1 MPSRARELESPSPSK
16 SRCPRSL
23 SFATCR
29 MMDRRLTTF
38 IRYRF
43 GEFVLSPRQR
53 LLWRGG
59 APVALIPK
67 YFDLLHLLIR
77 RRQEAVSKQAIF
89 TEVWSDV
96 IVSDGALSQ
105 AIRILRRTLDD
116 DARDPRFIRTVPR
129 HGYQF
134 VWTALEEQPDVG
146 QLGPAPANGGSARED
161 SQARPIEPPALDTL
175 VDDLLRLT
183 AAGSPSRDDARDVAE
198 RLHASG
204 TADAVAH
211 LISRP
216 RHAKAL
222 ALLRDSRWHVPGAG
236 VVPLKGAQGLA
247 AGFELTRLRL
257 SDMRRT
263 IAARWA
269 GAAGAGALG
278 GAWAGVCGSV
288 ALLMAPSSTAR
299 PEAIVAL
306 STVGFTAG
314 AIGAA
319 GVGAGLAA
327 AEVIA
332 RSRRRLALT
341 VCGAVAGA
349 TVGALAILLLRA
361 LLDTFLGLQLTRGG
375 GAVEGLVIGA
385 AAGASYALA
394 TPQPPGGGV
403 AAPGGRRRLEV
414 MATVGLGCAAGA
426 VMLSWMGFPMV
437 GGYVHAVAQAT
448 RDGELL
454 LAPLGRFIGE
464 PGFGPLTRAVLGAFE
479 GGVFGAS
486 LAYGL

>member
-1 MPSRARELESPSPSK
+1 M
-16 SRCPRSL
+16 
-23 SFATCR
+23 
-29 MMDRRLTTF
+29 TTP

-53 LLWRGG
+53 VLCRGD

-77 RRQEAVSKQAIF
+77 RRHEAISKQVIF

-134 VWTALEEQPDVG
+134 VWTALEEQPDEG
-146 QLGPAPANGGSARED
+146 QLGAAPANRGPARQD
-161 SQARPIEPPALDTL
+161 PPPQAIEPPGVETL
-175 VDDLLRLT
+175 VDDLLRLA
-183 AAGSPSRDDARDVAE
+183 AAGAVSRDDARDVAE

-204 TADAVAH
+204 TGDAVAH

-247 AGFELTRLRL
+247 AGLELTRLRL

-269 GAAGAGALG
+269 GAAGAGAIG

-341 VCGAVAGA
+341 ACGAAAGA
-349 TVGALAILLLRA
+349 MVGALAILLLRA

-375 GAVEGLVIGA
+375 GAMEGLVIGA
-385 AAGASYALA
+385 TAGASYALA

-403 AAPGGRRRLEV
+403 AAPVGWRRFRV

-464 PGFGPLTRAVLGAFE
+464 PGFGPLTQAVMGAFE

-486 LAYGL
+486 LAYGLTRRPSPRP

>member
-1 MPSRARELESPSPSK
+1 MTVP
-16 SRCPRSL
+16 
-23 SFATCR
+23 
-29 MMDRRLTTF
+29 

-43 GEFVLSPRQR
+43 DGFVLSPRQR
-53 LLWRGG
+53 VLSRHGV
-59 APVALIPK
+59 PVALIPK

-77 RRQEAVSKQAIF
+77 RRHEAISKQVIF

-134 VWTALEEQPDVG
+134 VWTALEEHPDEG
-146 QLGPAPANGGSARED
+146 QLGAAPANGPERQDPLA
-161 SQARPIEPPALDTL
+161 QAIEPPALETL
-175 VDDLLRLT
+175 VDDLLRLA
-183 AAGSPSRDDARDVAE
+183 AAGAPSRDDARDVAE

-236 VVPLKGAQGLA
+236 IVPLKGAQGLA
-247 AGFELTRLRL
+247 AGLELTRLRL

-269 GAAGAGALG
+269 GAAGAGAIG

-288 ALLMAPSSTAR
+288 ALLMAPSSTAQ

-341 VCGAVAGA
+341 VCGAAAGA
-349 TVGALAILLLRA
+349 MVGALAILLLRA
-361 LLDTFLGLQLTRGG
+361 MLDTFLGLQLTRAG

-403 AAPGGRRRLEV
+403 AAPGGRRRLRV
-414 MATVGLGCAAGA
+414 MVAVGLGCAAGA

-448 RDGELL
+448 RDRQLL

-464 PGFGPLTRAVLGAFE
+464 PGFGPLTRTVLGAFE
-479 GGVFGAS
+479 GGVFGAA
-486 LAYGL
+486 LAYGLTRRPARRRTTND

>member
-1 MPSRARELESPSPSK
+1 M
-16 SRCPRSL
+16 
-23 SFATCR
+23 
-29 MMDRRLTTF
+29 TTS

-53 LLWRGG
+53 VLWRGD

-77 RRQEAVSKQAIF
+77 RRHEAISKQVIF

-134 VWTALEEQPDVG
+134 VWVALEEHPDEG
-146 QLGPAPANGGSARED
+146 QLTPAAANSGPRLANPAADTVE
-161 SQARPIEPPALDTL
+161 QPALDTL
-175 VDDLLRLT
+175 IDELLRL
-183 AAGSPSRDDARDVAE
+183 ASAGASSRDDARDVAE

-204 TADAVAH
+204 TEGVVAH
-211 LISRP
+211 LTARP
-216 RHAKAL
+216 HHAKAL

-236 VVPLKGAQGLA
+236 PVPLKGPQGLA
-247 AGFELTRLRL
+247 AGFELIRLRL

-269 GAAGAGALG
+269 GAAGAGAIG
-278 GAWAGVCGSV
+278 GAWAGVFGGM
-288 ALLMAPSSTAR
+288 ALLLAPSSTAR
-299 PEAIVAL
+299 PEALVAL
-306 STVGFTAG
+306 STIGFTAG

-332 RSRRRLALT
+332 RSRRRVALT
-341 VCGAVAGA
+341 VGGAAAGA
-349 TVGALAILLLRA
+349 TVGALAILVLRA
-361 LLDTFLGLQLTRGG
+361 MLDTFLGLRPMPGG
-375 GAVEGLVIGA
+375 GAVEGLVLGA

-403 AAPGGRRRLEV
+403 AAPGGRRRLQV
-414 MATVGLGCAAGA
+414 MAAVGLSCAAGA
-426 VMLSWMGFPMV
+426 LALSWMGFPMV

-448 RDGELL
+448 RDGQLL
-454 LAPLGRFIGE
+454 LAPLGSFIGE
-464 PGFGPLTRAVLGAFE
+464 PGFGPVTQTVLGAFE

-486 LAYGL
+486 LAYGLTRRPSPKP

>member
-1 MPSRARELESPSPSK
+1 M
-16 SRCPRSL
+16 
-23 SFATCR
+23 
-29 MMDRRLTTF
+29 TTS

-53 LLWRGG
+53 VLWRGD

-77 RRQEAVSKQAIF
+77 RRHEAISKQVIF

-134 VWTALEEQPDVG
+134 VWAALEEHPDEG
-146 QLGPAPANGGSARED
+146 QLAPAPANSGPRSRGSAGSGR
-161 SQARPIEPPALDTL
+161 SSRLRSRRWSTSCCGSRRRGPRHVTTPGTWRSGSMRQAPRT
-175 VDDLLRLT
+175 
-183 AAGSPSRDDARDVAE
+183 
-198 RLHASG
+198 RLH
-204 TADAVAH
+204 
-211 LISRP
+211 ISSARP

-247 AGFELTRLRL
+247 AGVELTRLRL

-269 GAAGAGALG
+269 GAAGAGAIG

-341 VCGAVAGA
+341 VCGATAGA
-349 TVGALAILLLRA
+349 MVGAMAILVLRA
-361 LLDTFLGLQLTRGG
+361 LLDTFLGLQPTRGG

-385 AAGASYALA
+385 TAGASYALA

-403 AAPGGRRRLEV
+403 AAPVGGRRLQV
-414 MATVGLGCAAGA
+414 MAAVGLGCAAGA
-426 VMLSWMGFPMV
+426 
-437 GGYVHAVAQAT
+437 
-448 RDGELL
+448 
-454 LAPLGRFIGE
+454 
-464 PGFGPLTRAVLGAFE
+464 
-479 GGVFGAS
+479 
-486 LAYGL
+486 